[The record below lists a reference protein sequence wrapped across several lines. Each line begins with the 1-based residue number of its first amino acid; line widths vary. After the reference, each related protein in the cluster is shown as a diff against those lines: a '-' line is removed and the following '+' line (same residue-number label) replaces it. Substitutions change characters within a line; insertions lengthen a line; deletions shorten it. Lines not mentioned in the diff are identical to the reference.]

1 MEKLSHEEKNKA
13 LFISLIQQYQ
23 MQTWISLGKLKNPAT
38 DKFERDL
45 KIAKLHI
52 DLLEMLQEKT
62 RGNLSEEEEKL
73 LEQTLV
79 NLRLNYV
86 DEYEKEK
93 KAQQGATEK
102 TKEKTTTEQAENS
115 SAEKTQTNK

>member
-1 MEKLSHEEKNKA
+1 MEKLTHEEKNKA

-73 LEQTLV
+73 LDQTLI

-93 KAQQGATEK
+93 RAQQESAETQ
-102 TKEKTTTEQAENS
+102 TTETETSKS
-115 SAEKTQTNK
+115 SK

>member
-93 KAQQGATEK
+93 KAQQEATEK
-102 TKEKTTTEQAENS
+102 TEEKTTTEQAESS